1 MELSKLLLGHS
12 LAHCSYEILS
22 FFLSFFLSFLIK
34 KIRILNKNCISCKYV
49 EQQQQQQKIPSPKIL
64 GLAMDLP

>member
-22 FFLSFFLSFLIK
+22 FFLSFLIK
-34 KIRILNKNCISCKYV
+34 KIRVLNKNCISCKYV
-49 EQQQQQQKIPSPKIL
+49 EQQQQQKIPSPKIL

>member
-34 KIRILNKNCISCKYV
+34 KIIILNKNCISCKYV
-49 EQQQQQQKIPSPKIL
+49 EQQQQQKIPSPKIL